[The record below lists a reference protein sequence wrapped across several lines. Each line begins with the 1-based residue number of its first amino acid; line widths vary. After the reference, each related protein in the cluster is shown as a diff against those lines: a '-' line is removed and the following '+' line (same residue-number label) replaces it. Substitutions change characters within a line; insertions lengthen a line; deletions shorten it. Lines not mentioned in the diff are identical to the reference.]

1 MNDSLISL
9 SKLIY
14 SLHIQFCQSISHS
27 HITFLMCKRWLS
39 STIIGLSRHSLRH
52 WRLNIHQTSP
62 KITRLALRFCNKLF
76 LNSLVL
82 NSWVR
87 HIHVHKWVFSI
98 LGLVDHCWSHQ
109 SEVLCINRS
118 CLEHLVVKL
127 CSWLSRLLWGILRQ
141 ILLDKSFSFIHI
153 VELILI
159 VVWKRAILLMSVIVK
174 VLVQFTQHLNI
185 QIQ

>member
-1 MNDSLISL
+1 
-9 SKLIY
+9 
-14 SLHIQFCQSISHS
+14 
-27 HITFLMCKRWLS
+27 MCKRWLS

-62 KITRLALRFCNKLF
+62 IITRLALWFCYEFF

-87 HIHVHKWVFSI
+87 HIHVNKRVFSI
-98 LGLVDHCWSHQ
+98 LRLVDYCWSHQ
-109 SEVLCINRS
+109 SEVFCIKRS

-127 CSWLSRLLWGILRQ
+127 CSRLSRLLWRILRQ
-141 ILLDKSFSFIHI
+141 ILLDKSFSFVHI
-153 VELILI
+153 VELVFII
-159 VVWKRAILLMSVIVK
+159 VWKRAILLMSVIVK
-174 VLVQFTQHLNI
+174 VLVQFPQHLNI